1 MGDTEV
7 EAREDLPYE
16 TKVARASII
25 AKPMASKKLSKKLFK
40 LIKKGEFYKIW
51 SVKFNIIV
59 NYNWN
64 YAHFKLVISRI
75 F

>member
-40 LIKKGEFYKIW
+40 LIKKGEFYKI
-51 SVKFNIIV
+51 
-59 NYNWN
+59 
-64 YAHFKLVISRI
+64 
-75 F
+75 